1 MFYFYG
7 DPEKVGIGFTTNQ
20 NDYEACTGHL
30 GLVSHRPLVFN
41 SAARLRAA
49 KQALSTFARNEFSP
63 HRRNPNI
70 PLEQEAA
77 MYWIS
82 RTGEIDKT
90 GTKDESILT
99 LGRKFLYPRSQPK
112 PNDGIADDNDG
123 VVAVAMNKQ
132 LSKRIPQYLVE
143 GHAMSIAA
151 PELAA
156 EVARRLD
163 EELRLHDMSVSDINR
178 LWEFPRQQI
187 EEAGDEEESESEA

>member
-7 DPEKVGIGFTTNQ
+7 DREKLGIGFTTNQ
-20 NDYEACTGHL
+20 NDHEACTGHL

-41 SAARLRAA
+41 SAAQLRAA

-99 LGRKFLYPRSQPK
+99 LGRKFLYLNQ
-112 PNDGIADDNDG
+112 NLTTELLTIM
-123 VVAVAMNKQ
+123 AV
-132 LSKRIPQYLVE
+132 
-143 GHAMSIAA
+143 
-151 PELAA
+151 
-156 EVARRLD
+156 
-163 EELRLHDMSVSDINR
+163 
-178 LWEFPRQQI
+178 
-187 EEAGDEEESESEA
+187 